1 MESAD
6 FLERI
11 AVELHEIHT
20 TFNTRLDQM
29 EDLLAPDGD
38 FVDCSVCRF
47 GDFEDLDGGAV
58 ARFGLCRR
66 YATRPTEEPNSIR
79 WPSVRPTDY
88 CGDAVARLNP

>member
-1 MESAD
+1 MENAD

-20 TFNTRLDQM
+20 TFNVRMDQM
-29 EDLLAPDGD
+29 EDVLIPSGD
-38 FVDCSVCRF
+38 PVDCSICRF
-47 GDFEDLDGGAV
+47 GDFEDVGTGAQ

-66 YATRPTEEPNSIR
+66 YAPRPTDDPNSIR

-88 CGDAVARLNP
+88 CGDGIARLDY